1 MLMLICKPGLVAW
14 IGVRIILCWSW
25 GTMQVDSFVI
35 LFRWER
41 SFRIVLNQMMEPM
54 LEDFSIVRRRWWWRA
69 SHFNR
74 DVSKADALELKRRV
88 LRSSMIPSSDGQV
101 VLSGR

>member
-1 MLMLICKPGLVAW
+1 
-14 IGVRIILCWSW
+14 
-25 GTMQVDSFVI
+25 MQVDSFAI
-35 LFRWER
+35 LFLWER

-54 LEDFSIVRRRWWWRA
+54 LEDFSIVRRWWWRA
-69 SHFNR
+69 CHFSLE
-74 DVSKADALELKRRV
+74 VSKADALELKRRV